1 MKKLNVEALKINV
14 ENLTNAF
21 DREESLWFLQDFG
34 DDVNNVS
41 FRVETPKLAFSV
53 ENIDK
58 FKKSLQDTNYLYGY
72 YEDYGLKFKAN
83 KENIIIDGNRVY
95 IYEWEQ
101 V

>member
-14 ENLTNAF
+14 ENLTNTF
-21 DREESLWFLQDFG
+21 DRDESLWFLQDFG
-34 DDVNNVS
+34 DDVNNVN

-95 IYEWEQ
+95 IYEWQE

>member
-1 MKKLNVEALKINV
+1 MKKFNVETLKINV
-14 ENLTNAF
+14 KKLTHAF
-21 DREESLWFLQDFG
+21 DRGESLWFLQDFG
-34 DDVNNVS
+34 DDVNNVI
-41 FRVETPKLAFSV
+41 FRAETPKLAFSV

-58 FKKSLQDTNYLYGY
+58 FKKSLQDTNCLYGY

>member
-1 MKKLNVEALKINV
+1 MKKLNVKTLKINA

-21 DREESLWFLQDFG
+21 DRDESLWFFKDFG

-58 FKKSLQDTNYLYGY
+58 LKKSLQDTNYLYGY
-72 YEDYGLKFKAN
+72 YENYGLKFKAN

-95 IYEWEQ
+95 IYEWQEI
-101 V
+101 

>member
-1 MKKLNVEALKINV
+1 MKKINVETLKINV
-14 ENLTNAF
+14 ENLNDVF
-21 DREESLWFLQDFG
+21 DRGESLWFLQDFG
-34 DDVNNVS
+34 NDVNNVI
-41 FRVETPKLAFSV
+41 FGVETPKLAFSV

-58 FKKSLQDTNYLYGY
+58 LKKILQDTNCLYGY

-95 IYEWEQ
+95 IYEWQE

>member
-1 MKKLNVEALKINV
+1 MKKFNVGTLKINA

-21 DREESLWFLQDFG
+21 HRDESLWFLQDFG
-34 DDVNNVS
+34 DDVNIVT
-41 FRVETPKLAFSV
+41 FRAETPKLAFSV
-53 ENIDK
+53 EDIDK
-58 FKKSLQDTNYLYGY
+58 LKKILQDTNCLYGY
-72 YEDYGLKFKAN
+72 YEDYGLRFKAN